1 MTGFSKRPAV
11 KVAFLLAIL
20 AVPAPAFA
28 ALGGDSASVA
38 EDLKALHGTLTV
50 ATAPAYQIHELALA
64 SGGVRE
70 YVAPSGT
77 VFAVTWNARK
87 APDLRQL
94 LGSYFERYAA
104 EARVHRTGHHLLSI
118 DTPDFVASAVL
129 SQRGSR
135 GRAILRALVP
145 GGVTNEE
152 LR

>member
-1 MTGFSKRPAV
+1 MIGFLKRPVV
-11 KVAFLLAIL
+11 KAAFLLAMVI
-20 AVPAPAFA
+20 APVRAFA

-50 ATAPAYQIHELALA
+50 NAAPAYQIHELALA

-77 VFAVTWNARK
+77 VFAVTWNASK

-94 LGSYFERYAA
+94 LGAYFERYAA
-104 EARVHRTGHHLLSI
+104 EAKVHRSGHHLLSI

-135 GRAILRALVP
+135 GRAILRTLVP

>member
-1 MTGFSKRPAV
+1 MTRTLNAAAMKAL
-11 KVAFLLAIL
+11 FLLAML
-20 AVPAPAFA
+20 AVPARAFA

-38 EDLKALHGTLTV
+38 LDREALKGTLTV
-50 ATAPAYQIHELALA
+50 IAAPAYQVHELALA

-70 YVAPSGT
+70 YVAPSGA

-104 EARVHRTGHHLLSI
+104 EAKVHRTGHHFLSI
-118 DTPDFVASAVL
+118 DTPDFLASAVL

-135 GRAILRALVP
+135 GRAILRTLVP